1 MSSNL
6 TMRHTVHMSGTDNAK
21 RELRAHQR
29 SGDLNTV
36 AGRTGTQG
44 PGATAKG
51 VEWSEA

>member
-6 TMRHTVHMSGTDNAK
+6 TMRHTVDVSGTDSAQ

-36 AGRTGTQG
+36 AGRTGTQRPG
-44 PGATAKG
+44 PTAKG